1 MTSEMLN
8 TKEIDDILQ
17 VIRKVY
23 HTIIYVDLGDG
34 SYHCIQTSE
43 QGIKALL
50 EKRDFEI
57 QSLTEYLTSSGL
69 VYAEDARE
77 FAEFFD
83 LDKMRQL
90 LDDGKEY
97 LSITYRRAKGG
108 RYRWDMLEVIP
119 SREYNNKHRGIV
131 ICVRDIN
138 EEHQRELDK
147 EAKLSLKEKQ
157 LVGDKTIL
165 IVDDSELQR
174 TTLSYFLDRYYK
186 TMELANGQEALD
198 YLRKHSTE
206 ISAILLDLNMPI
218 MDGYTFLQEFQ
229 KDEIL
234 NMIPVLVLTSD
245 STPEEEAECLKDGA
259 TDFVAKPFNP
269 DVLLSRIQ
277 RAIALHE
284 KTVMLNIL
292 RLDNQT
298 NCYTRDYFMHMAE
311 HVLAKYPDEEFD
323 LVCTHVVNLA
333 NINEQYGTNQGEAIL
348 RYVAQN
354 HDVSEFERNI
364 FGRLDDATF
373 VQLLPHSVNIHQKLV
388 EQQVEEFHEYE
399 QVKAG
404 LPPFMQKFGIYE
416 RVDHN
421 LPVSVMCDRAV
432 MALDK
437 IKNVYKQRVKVYD
450 ESLRSRALKSQ
461 QILENM
467 EEAITKHQFQVWYQP
482 KHNIRTGKLVGAEAL
497 VRWIHPKYGFMS
509 PADFVPIFEEN
520 GFVSHMDYYVWE
532 ESCAA
537 MERWKKQQL
546 KTVPVSLNISR
557 KDFIYFH
564 GEELLT
570 PLIKKY
576 NLEPIFILK
585 LQSLPILIILK
596 WLSKML
602 MPCIRRALW

>member
-165 IVDDSELQR
+165 LVDDSELQR

-532 ESCAA
+532 EFYLFSWGRAA
-537 MERWKKQQL
+537 HTFDKE
-546 KTVPVSLNISR
+546 I
-557 KDFIYFH
+557 
-564 GEELLT
+564 
-570 PLIKKY
+570 
-576 NLEPIFILK
+576 
-585 LQSLPILIILK
+585 QSG
-596 WLSKML
+596 
-602 MPCIRRALW
+602 A